1 MIDKGQ
7 EYATIVIKALDS
19 AFDSHGFHR
28 SGSAERFGTEENEII
43 CLLIKKSGTIG
54 MLEETWLFD
63 LLTRRR
69 NFKEI
74 YTNWL

>member
-1 MIDKGQ
+1 MLLTLMDFIAPVVQSDLEQRK
-7 EYATIVIKALDS
+7 
-19 AFDSHGFHR
+19 
-28 SGSAERFGTEENEII
+28 NEII